1 MRIVKK
7 YKFYPFALSVRLLV
21 RVSRTG
27 SIRVDRKIMWRS
39 EHSAVNEFGSVKL
52 R

>member
-1 MRIVKK
+1 MWIVKK
-7 YKFYPFALSVRLLV
+7 YKFYPFALPVRSLVRL
-21 RVSRTG
+21 SRTA

-39 EHSAVNEFGSVKL
+39 ERSAVNELGSVKL